1 MRELDVIVIG
11 AGAAG
16 LAAARRLATARLS
29 IRVLEAR
36 NRLGGRAWTLRDPTG
51 LPIELGCGWLHSA
64 EENEWCIVASTLGF
78 ALDRTRPPWRT
89 QLNDIGFPAP
99 DQDDY
104 RAASARFYD
113 RLDAA
118 GEAEIDQPGNRFLEP
133 GCRWNALI
141 NATSTYINGVELDEL
156 SARDFW
162 RYRDTGVNWR
172 VVEGYGTLVAA
183 CGAGLEITL
192 DCPAEVI
199 DHGGRLIRI
208 ETPRSELLAR
218 AVIVTVPT
226 DVLAA
231 GTPRFV
237 PELPAKIAAAA
248 ALPLGLADKLY
259 LRLDGAEA
267 FPRDSH
273 LYGAVDRVRTGSYH
287 LRPLGRPLVEGY
299 FGGALARDLE
309 QEGEAAFASFAIDQ
323 LASLLGGDIRN
334 RLHPVAASAW
344 ARDPHA
350 RGSYS
355 HAKPGEADARQVL
368 AASVDQRLFF
378 AGEACSSEDFSTAH
392 GAYRSG
398 VSAAEQVIAALE
410 APL

>member
-1 MRELDVIVIG
+1 MSEFDVIVIG

-16 LAAARRLATARLS
+16 LAAAQRVATARLS
-29 IRVLEAR
+29 VRVLEAR
-36 NRLGGRAWTLRDPTG
+36 DRLGGRAWTWRDAAG

-64 EENEWCIVASTLGF
+64 DENEWCIVAATLGF
-78 ALDRTRPPWRT
+78 ALDRNRPAWRT
-89 QLNDIGFPAP
+89 QWNDIGFPAA

-104 RAASARFYD
+104 RAAAAGFYD

-118 GEAEIDQPGNRFLEP
+118 GEAEIDQPGDRFLQP

-141 NATSTYINGVELDEL
+141 NATSTYINGVELDQV

-183 CGAGLEITL
+183 TGAGLDVAL
-192 DCPAEVI
+192 DCPAQVI

-208 ETPRSELLAR
+208 ETPRGAARAR

-226 DVLAA
+226 NVLAA
-231 GTPRFV
+231 GRPRFV
-237 PELPAKIAAAA
+237 PELPAKIVAAE
-248 ALPLGLADKLY
+248 ALPLGLADKVY
-259 LRLDGAEA
+259 LRVDGAAA
-267 FPRDSH
+267 FPTDSH
-273 LYGAVDRVRTGSYH
+273 LYGAVDRVGTGSYY

-309 QEGEAAFASFAIDQ
+309 QEREGAFAAFAIDQ
-323 LASLLGGDIRN
+323 LASLLGNDIRK

-350 RGSYS
+350 LGSYS
-355 HAKPGEADARQVL
+355 HAKPGHADARDLL
-368 AASVDQRLFF
+368 AVPVDQRLFF

-392 GAYRSG
+392 GAYRTG
-398 VSAAEQVIAALE
+398 VRAAEQAIAALRS
-410 APL
+410 

>member
-1 MRELDVIVIG
+1 MGELDVIVIG

-29 IRVLEAR
+29 VRVLEAR
-36 NRLGGRAWTLRDPTG
+36 DRLGGRAWTRHDASG

-64 EENEWCIVASTLGF
+64 DENEWCIVAATLGF
-78 ALDRTRPPWRT
+78 ALDRTRPAWRT
-89 QLNDIGFPAP
+89 QWNDIGFPPA
-99 DQDDY
+99 DQDEY
-104 RAASARFYD
+104 RAAAARFYD

-118 GEAEIDQPGNRFLEP
+118 GEAVIDQPGDRFLEP

-141 NATSTYINGVELDEL
+141 DATSTYINGVELDQV
-156 SARDFW
+156 SARDFR

-183 CGAGLEITL
+183 TGAGLDVTL
-192 DCPAEVI
+192 DCPAQVI
-199 DHGGRLIRI
+199 DHGGRPIRI
-208 ETPRSELLAR
+208 ETPRGGLRAR

-226 DVLAA
+226 NVLAA

-237 PELPAKIAAAA
+237 PQLPAKIAAAE

-259 LRLDGAEA
+259 LRLDGAAA
-267 FPRDSH
+267 FPADCH
-273 LYGAVDRVRTGSYH
+273 LYGAVDRVRTGSYY

-299 FGGALARDLE
+299 FGGALALDLE
-309 QEGEAAFASFAIDQ
+309 QEGEGAFAAFAIDQ
-323 LASLLGGDIRN
+323 LASLLGGDIRR

-350 RGSYS
+350 LGSYS
-355 HAKPGEADARQVL
+355 HAKPGHADARELL
-368 AASVDQRLFF
+368 AAPVDQRLFF

-392 GAYRSG
+392 GAYRTG
-398 VSAAEQVIAALE
+398 VNAAEQVIAALGR
-410 APL
+410 

>member
-1 MRELDVIVIG
+1 MSELDVIVIG

-29 IRVLEAR
+29 VRVLEAR
-36 NRLGGRAWTLRDPTG
+36 NRLGGRAWTWRDAAG

-64 EENEWCIVASTLGF
+64 DENEWCIVAATLGF
-78 ALDRTRPPWRT
+78 ALDRTRPAWRT
-89 QLNDIGFPAP
+89 QWNNVGFPPA

-104 RAASARFYD
+104 RDAAARFYD

-118 GEAEIDQPGNRFLEP
+118 GEAEIDQPGDRFLEP

-141 NATSTYINGVELDEL
+141 NATSTYINGVELDQL

-162 RYRDTGVNWR
+162 RYRDTGVNCR
-172 VVEGYGTLVAA
+172 VVEGYGTLIAA
-183 CGAGLEITL
+183 TGAGLDVAL
-192 DCPAEVI
+192 DCPAQVI

-208 ETPRSELLAR
+208 ETPRGELHAR

-226 DVLAA
+226 HVLA
-231 GTPRFV
+231 GLPRFV
-237 PELPAKIAAAA
+237 PELPAKIAAAE

-259 LRLDGAEA
+259 LRVDDAA
-267 FPRDSH
+267 TFPTDSH
-273 LYGAVDRVRTGSYH
+273 LYGAVDRVRTGSYY
-287 LRPLGRPLVEGY
+287 LRPLGRPLIEGY

-309 QEGEAAFASFAIDQ
+309 QEGEGAFARFAVDQ
-323 LASLLGGDIRN
+323 LAALLGGDIRK
-334 RLHPVAASAW
+334 RLHPSAASAW

-355 HAKPGEADARQVL
+355 HARPGQADARQAL
-368 AASVDQRLFF
+368 AAPVDQRLFF

-398 VSAAEQVIAALE
+398 VSAAEPVIS
-410 APL
+410 PLGA